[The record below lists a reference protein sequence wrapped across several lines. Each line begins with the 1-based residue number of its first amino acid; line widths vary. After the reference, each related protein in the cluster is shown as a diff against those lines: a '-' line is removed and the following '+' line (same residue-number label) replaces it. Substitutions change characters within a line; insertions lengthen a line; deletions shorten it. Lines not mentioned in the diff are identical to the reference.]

1 MTVKALYNYCKN
13 SLMDI
18 YDADEA
24 VNITNIIFD
33 HYLNLSNTKISI
45 AAQDEVNDSD
55 YKKVTES
62 IAQLLQHKPIQYVI
76 NEAWFYKYPFYVN
89 EQVLIPRPE
98 TEQLVELV
106 LQKVKTTPIAC
117 PKILDIGA
125 GSGCISI
132 CLKKELDTALITGID
147 ISDGAMAVAR
157 QNALSLGVEVDF
169 KTIDFL
175 EEANWSLLAKDYDI
189 IVSNP
194 PYIKENEAT
203 AMRNNVVA
211 YEPHIALFVTNE
223 DPLLFYKKIA
233 QFASQLETEAIVCCE
248 INEALEMAT
257 QAVFLN
263 TGFASAELLKD
274 YQDKFRM
281 IVAQ

>member
-1 MTVKALYNYCKN
+1 MTVKALYNSCKN

-18 YDADEA
+18 YDVNEA
-24 VNITNIIFD
+24 MTITNIIFD

-45 AAQDEVNDSD
+45 AAHEEVNDID
-55 YKKVTES
+55 HKKVTDS
-62 IAQLLQHKPIQYVI
+62 IVQLLQHKPIQYVI

-106 LQKVKTTPIAC
+106 LQKIKENNISC

-132 CLKKELDTALITGID
+132 CLKKELDTALITAID
-147 ISDGAMAVAR
+147 ISDGAVKVAQ
-157 QNALSLGVEVDF
+157 QNAITLGVEVDF

-175 EEANWSLLAKDYDI
+175 NEANWPLLANDYDI

-194 PYIKENEAT
+194 PYIKEDEAT
-203 AMRNNVVA
+203 AIRNNVIA
-211 YEPHIALFVTNE
+211 YEPHVALFVTNE

-233 QFASQLETEAIVCCE
+233 QFAQQLATDIIVCCE
-248 INEALEMAT
+248 INEALELAT
-257 QAVFLN
+257 QEIFLSA
-263 TGFASAELLKD
+263 GFTAAELLKD